1 MPDVIPLKLLF
12 QHQDQSDMS
21 KWRLTALVDADTLLQ
36 KLAKLEADPASPVA
50 ICAEVPSEH
59 TEDHVEIYQKAS
71 PLSGLIYSK
80 HLNEHGWI
88 TNHVTLVRS

>member
-21 KWRLTALVDADTLLQ
+21 KWRLTALVDADTLRQ
-36 KLAKLEADPASPVA
+36 MLAKLEADPSNPVA
-50 ICAEVPSEH
+50 ICAEMPSEH
-59 TEDHVEIYQKAS
+59 MEVHVEIYQKGS